1 MELTLDFSRNFV
13 FFKNKCK
20 ISCKKKEPE
29 FGAPVLVLTPINH
42 EKEKRKI
49 KIEFDFRCK
58 ENNIFVKK
66 IKHFTAFR

>member
-1 MELTLDFSRNFV
+1 MELSLNFCRNFV

-20 ISCKKKEPE
+20 IVRKKKEPE

-58 ENNIFVKK
+58 ENINFVKK
-66 IKHFTAFR
+66 TKHFTAFR